1 MDQPPLAETGLLEQA
16 VLLVRAEARRRVLLS
31 AAGEV
36 VGHAGWRRDGWFR
49 WVLEVH
55 EQDQSPLVCTIRRR
69 LAWPSRRE
77 VRDAEGELV
86 GFLTPGLI
94 LDRWERV
101 ALRFRDGCFVGD
113 HGLVLAR
120 WCGERLELLDGVRH
134 DPFAKMLLV
143 AAVVAH

>member
-1 MDQPPLAETGLLEQA
+1 VDRQPLAETGLLEQA
-16 VLLVRAEARRRVLLS
+16 VLQVRVEPRRRVLLS
-31 AAGEV
+31 AAGAV
-36 VGHAGWRRDGWFR
+36 VGHTVWRRDGWFR

-69 LAWPSRRE
+69 LAWPPRRE

-86 GFLTPGLI
+86 GFLTPRLI

-101 ALRFRDGCFVGD
+101 ALRIRDGCFVGD
-113 HGLVLAR
+113 RGLVLAQ

>member
-1 MDQPPLAETGLLEQA
+1 VDQRPPAETGLLEQA

-36 VGHAGWRRDGWFR
+36 VGHTAWRRDGWFG
-49 WVLEVH
+49 WALEVH

-69 LAWPSRRE
+69 LAWPPRRE
-77 VRDAEGELV
+77 VRDAESELV
-86 GFLTPGLI
+86 GFLAAGLI

-101 ALRFRDGCFVGD
+101 AIRLRDGCFVAD

-120 WCGERLELLDGVRH
+120 WCGERLELLDEVRH